1 MRNDRLYL
9 EDIAEAIAR
18 IDKYMPAGLD
28 ALDRDEPLQ
37 SLVLRYLQVIGE
49 AVRSVSTDMKEQ
61 HPEIPWRDIG
71 RLRNKLVH
79 QYFDIDLPTIREIIT
94 RDLPELKRQ
103 VAAILQEAP

>member
-28 ALDRDEPLQ
+28 TLDRDEPLQ

-49 AVRSVSTDMKEQ
+49 AVRSVSTDLKTD
-61 HPEIPWRDIG
+61 HRD
-71 RLRNKLVH
+71 
-79 QYFDIDLPTIREIIT
+79 P
-94 RDLPELKRQ
+94 
-103 VAAILQEAP
+103 